1 MIVIELIITAF
12 FIGKLYQIKSIKD
25 LPRWITIVFVVC
37 LISVN
42 TFNIFRYIRKVE
54 ALEKLVVEISKSK
67 VEEVK

>member
-1 MIVIELIITAF
+1 MIAIELIIAAF

-25 LPRWITIVFVVC
+25 LPKWITIIFIVS

-42 TFNIFRYIRKVE
+42 TDNTFRYIRKVE

-67 VEEVK
+67 VEEK